1 MSNADGPRINT
12 SGLVL
17 CLDASDGNSYPGVGN
32 VWKDMS
38 GNTLNASGDG
48 GYISSTGVTSGVSWT
63 TSTTSI
69 LNTDTHSVFF
79 MLRLNPSAT
88 FPNGYTGGWEKIFSY
103 NAGGSDRSPGVWR
116 YPSNRLIHWRY
127 DPGNSGIDISTT
139 AAGSYFVSGTEFSLN
154 TWYQVGVTKN
164 GATAN
169 AYVNGN
175 YVGTNTVSNPKTS
188 GTSAITIN
196 EYYTNPLNNVNCVQV
211 YDRVLTPSEIKENFN
226 SIRSRFG
233 I

>member
-17 CLDASDGNSYPGVGN
+17 CLDASDGNSYTGIGN
-32 VWKDMS
+32 AWKDMS

-48 GYISSTGVTSGVSWT
+48 GYISSIGVTSGVSWT
-63 TSTTSI
+63 TTTTSI

-88 FPNGYTGGWEKIFSY
+88 FPNGYTGGWEKIFTY
-103 NAGGSDRSPGVWR
+103 NPSGTDRSPGVWR

-127 DPGNSGIDISTT
+127 DPGNTGVDFGKDAS
-139 AAGSYFVSGTEFSLN
+139 ATEFSLN
-154 TWYQVGVTKN
+154 TWYYVGVTKN
-164 GATAN
+164 GATAT
-169 AYVNGN
+169 AYVNGS
-175 YVGTNTVSNPKTS
+175 YVNSATVANPKTS
-188 GTSAITIN
+188 GNATVIVN
-196 EYYTNPLNNVNCVQV
+196 EYYTYPLNNVNCVQV

>member
-12 SGLVL
+12 SNLTL
-17 CLDASDGNSYPGVGN
+17 CLDASDMNSYPGVGA
-32 VWKDMS
+32 VWKDLS
-38 GNTLNASGDG
+38 GNALDASGNAS
-48 GYISSTGVTSGVSWT
+48 YITSTGVTAGVSWG

-69 LNTDTHSVFF
+69 LNTDTHSIFF
-79 MLRLNPSAT
+79 MLKLNSSVT
-88 FPNGYTGGWEKIFSY
+88 YPNGHTGGWEKIFTY
-103 NAGGSDRSPGVWR
+103 NPSGTDRSPGVWR

-127 DPGNSGIDISTT
+127 DPGNTGVDFGKDISTT
-139 AAGSYFVSGTEFSLN
+139 EFNLN
-154 TWYQVGVTKN
+154 TWYYIGVTKN
-164 GATAN
+164 GATAT
-169 AYVNGN
+169 AYVNGL
-175 YVGTNTVSNPKTS
+175 YVNSATVANPKTS
-188 GTSAITIN
+188 GTAGVTIN